1 MICHQIANKLIRRD
15 NIVDLTIDDIKIY
28 EKITNIM
35 IIILDQMIIDITKNM

>member
-28 EKITNIM
+28 ENITNIM

>member
-1 MICHQIANKLIRRD
+1 MICHQIVNKLIRRD

>member
-15 NIVDLTIDDIKIY
+15 NIMDLTIDDIKIY

>member
-1 MICHQIANKLIRRD
+1 MICHQIANKIIRRD